1 MKGLVYIQEW
11 NLLICDV
18 FNDQQIS
25 HIFQIQ
31 IFFLTPS
38 SWPKKIKFLRTILNL
53 NIMFGNAKQKKDLHL
68 HF

>member
-1 MKGLVYIQEW
+1 MKSLVYIQEW

-38 SWPKKIKFLRTILNL
+38 SWPKKIKFFENNFKFEYNVWKCKT
-53 NIMFGNAKQKKDLHL
+53 KKDLHL